1 MSTLLVVD
9 DSPTQRRMIADLLRA
24 NAFEIMTAKDGLE
37 ALELIQETQPDLVV
51 LDIVMPRLNGYEVC
65 RRLKANLTTRQLPII
80 FCSSNSTEVNRYWGL
95 KQGAA
100 AYVSKPFRP
109 EELVETVKQVLSKR

>member
-1 MSTLLVVD
+1 MSRLLVVD

-24 NAFEIMTAKDGLE
+24 NAYEIITAKDGIE
-37 ALELIQETQPDLVV
+37 ALERIQETQPDLVV

-95 KQGAA
+95 KQGA
-100 AYVSKPFRP
+100 
-109 EELVETVKQVLSKR
+109 

>member
-109 EELVETVKQVLSKR
+109 EELVETVKQVLSKL